1 MLTSKKMMLALLL
14 HRRTSVLIATFG
26 VGLAVGGCGRGA
38 TSLPA
43 GAPSS
48 SGAGAAT
55 TSVGASADTATA
67 RPASTVSTAP
77 TGAAGGPTSATTA
90 SQPPPPT
97 GSGAY
102 GYVTAGPTC
111 PVERPEQPCPPRPVA
126 AQVNAQD
133 ASGRTVATTRTDQA
147 GRYSLSLAAG
157 SYTLVTVTGATYPRC
172 PPTSVTVRPG
182 GPTRADIS
190 CDTGIR

>member
-1 MLTSKKMMLALLL
+1 MLTSEKMMLALLL
-14 HRRTSVLIATFG
+14 HRRPTVLVATVG
-26 VGLAVGGCGRGA
+26 VGLALGGCGRGA

-43 GAPSS
+43 SAPSS
-48 SGAGAAT
+48 SGAGGAT
-55 TSVGASADTATA
+55 TSVRASAETATA

-77 TGAAGGPTSATTA
+77 TSAVGGPTSTATA
-90 SQPPPPT
+90 SQPSPPT

-111 PVERPEQPCPPRPVA
+111 PVERPDQPCPPRPVA
-126 AQVNAQD
+126 AQVDAQD

-147 GRYSLSLAAG
+147 GRYSLGLAAG
-157 SYTLVTVTGATYPRC
+157 TYTLVAVTGATYPRC
-172 PPTSVTVRPG
+172 PPTSVTVRPV
-182 GPTRADIS
+182 GPTRADIN

>member
-1 MLTSKKMMLALLL
+1 MLALL
-14 HRRTSVLIATFG
+14 RRRRSLILAATVG
-26 VGLAVGGCGRGA
+26 VGLALGGCGRGA

-43 GAPSS
+43 GVPSS
-48 SGAGAAT
+48 SGAGGAT
-55 TSVGASADTATA
+55 MSVRASAGTATA
-67 RPASTVSTAP
+67 RPASTVSTPPAS
-77 TGAAGGPTSATTA
+77 AVGGPTSTTTA
-90 SQPPPPT
+90 SAEPPPPT

-111 PVERPEQPCPPRPVA
+111 PVERPDQPCPPRPVA

-157 SYTLVTVTGATYPRC
+157 TYTLVAVTGATFPRC
-172 PPTSVTVRPG
+172 PPTSVTVRPV